1 MRLIRTSLGDL
12 SKNPYTGKLLTG
24 ELAGLWSLR
33 VSRHR
38 IIYQIQPRRI
48 AVVHIGPRKDVYEQ
62 LREMLTRE

>member
-1 MRLIRTSLGDL
+1 LGDL

-24 ELAGLWSLR
+24 ELTGLWSLR

-38 IIYQIQPRRI
+38 IIYQIQQRRI